1 MKLHFRLPVWLRAF
15 VSSGSSGEEIVVT
28 VQFKKTL
35 ASCVMLVGL
44 LGVFGAGCSPEG
56 AGSIKIENPDA
67 VRAKFA
73 GEGAG
78 TGKPLTTKEAAAKAL
93 VEEAGK
99 KHPKLK

>member
-15 VSSGSSGEEIVVT
+15 VSSGYSEEEIVVT

-56 AGSIKIENPDA
+56 AGSIKIENPEA
-67 VRAKFA
+67 VRAKVA
-73 GEGAG
+73 GPAESSG
-78 TGKPLTTKEAAAKAL
+78 TVTPKQAKAKAL
-93 VEEAGK
+93 EEEAAK
-99 KHPKLK
+99 KNPKLR